1 MASFVI
7 AKVAIA
13 ATIPKAQ
20 LSSLDSK
27 SITEAATTA
36 VIASEVAIKVAI
48 VILIRKFA
56 GVTASWT
63 AVAWF
68 RAGPGA
74 TASSTV
80 AAWFRA
86 GPGATTLSQPGLLLT
101 ALDSTKAQMG
111 TEAQLGC

>member
-36 VIASEVAIKVAI
+36 VIASEVVTKVAM
-48 VILIRKFA
+48 ILIRKFA

-63 AVAWF
+63 EVAWF

-74 TASSTV
+74 TASSTAV
-80 AAWFRA
+80 AWFRA

-101 ALDSTKAQMG
+101 ALDFVKAQMG

>member
-63 AVAWF
+63 EV
-68 RAGPGA
+68 
-74 TASSTV
+74 
-80 AAWFRA
+80 AWFRA

-101 ALDSTKAQMG
+101 ALDFVKAQMG